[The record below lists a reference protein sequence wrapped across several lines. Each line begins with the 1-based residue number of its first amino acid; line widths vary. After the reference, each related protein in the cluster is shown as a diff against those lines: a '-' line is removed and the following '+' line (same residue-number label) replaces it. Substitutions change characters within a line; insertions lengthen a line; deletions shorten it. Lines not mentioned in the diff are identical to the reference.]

1 MLDPNNLDNYLEKG
15 IIFNLN
21 SAIII
26 KMQQTLRSYRY
37 H

>member
-15 IIFNLN
+15 IIVNLN

-26 KMQQTLRSYRY
+26 KKQLT
-37 H
+37 